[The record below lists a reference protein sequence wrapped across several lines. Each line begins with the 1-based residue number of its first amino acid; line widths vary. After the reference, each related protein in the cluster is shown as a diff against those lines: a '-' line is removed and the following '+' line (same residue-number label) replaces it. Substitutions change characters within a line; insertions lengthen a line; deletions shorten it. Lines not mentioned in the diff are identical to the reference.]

1 MWVGI
6 QRSEERREYDRR
18 HDVERLN
25 KMLGQ
30 NMRAIQ
36 AKNECLQNTEI
47 IWNLL
52 SHMFSCQRSQMCMNT
67 QQREQL
73 MKEAKNERDRNVR
86 HHRKHLCVD
95 GITITMD
102 LMTQVLWHTL
112 SRQHNRIWLVN
123 ERAVWVREIPPTSLF
138 RYFQFILYNEFK
150 WLCHS
155 KTILPNTS
163 DNPTANKT
171 KTLHSDVGS
180 VSPLFYFRPV

>member
-30 NMRAIQ
+30 NMTAIRA
-36 AKNECLQNTEI
+36 KSECLQNTEI

-67 QQREQL
+67 QQRQHR
-73 MKEAKNERDRNVR
+73 MKEAKK
-86 HHRKHLCVD
+86 RKEPKCTPSSKAFMCGWH
-95 GITITMD
+95 TITMD

-112 SRQHNRIWLVN
+112 SRHTIAYGEWASGVSARDPTYVIISIFSVHFVQRI
-123 ERAVWVREIPPTSLF
+123 
-138 RYFQFILYNEFK
+138 
-150 WLCHS
+150 
-155 KTILPNTS
+155 
-163 DNPTANKT
+163 
-171 KTLHSDVGS
+171 
-180 VSPLFYFRPV
+180 